1 VSAEATTKPRTEV
14 SVPPPEPFG
23 QEGIGRYILPTLSL
37 LSLMIAAASATMWW
51 RSHVEADTFA
61 RNVDSSGWVVGWL
74 VGGLVFLGVDFA
86 DDSAIPFTGTGW
98 NYSTL
103 PIIQPLPD
111 GWQQSWKK
119 ELGVEWQN
127 APLTAPPGT
136 VGGFWMRIR
145 WRTIVI
151 LASILP
157 LVRMV
162 QHYRQ
167 RAVLRQRGFDVD
179 AS

>member
-1 VSAEATTKPRTEV
+1 VSAEATAKPRSEI

-23 QEGIGRYILPTLSL
+23 QEGIGRYVLPTLSL

-61 RNVDSSGWVVGWL
+61 RNVDSSGWVVRSI
-74 VGGLVFLGVDFA
+74 VGRILIYRVDFA

-111 GWQQSWKK
+111 GWQQSWRK
-119 ELGVEWQN
+119 ELGVEWQYS
-127 APLTAPPGT
+127 PLTTPPGT

-151 LASILP
+151 LSSILP
-157 LVRMV
+157 VVRMI

-167 RAVLRQRGFDVD
+167 RARNRQRGFDVA